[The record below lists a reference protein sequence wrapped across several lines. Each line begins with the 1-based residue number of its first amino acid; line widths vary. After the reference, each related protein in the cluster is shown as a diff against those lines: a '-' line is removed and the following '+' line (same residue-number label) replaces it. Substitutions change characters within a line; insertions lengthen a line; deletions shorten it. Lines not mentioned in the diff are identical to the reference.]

1 MLSMYPGV
9 HAVVVPGT
17 VYGAVLNFHA
27 DLAGMAGQLT
37 QPPYAAPP
45 RAPVLYIKPANTWI
59 ADGGTVALPA
69 AGAAAAGGADRVQVA
84 ATIGLV
90 IGSVASR
97 VTEADAL
104 RHVRALRIV
113 NDMTLPHDSV
123 YRPAIRQRCRDGFC
137 PIGPETVPTG
147 GAGGISALLA
157 GCRPRTLV
165 DGVLRHE
172 WAMADLVRGPAR
184 LLADVSEFMTLWP
197 GDVLLLGTPRAAP
210 LAGAGQRVRV
220 EVAGLGSVEST
231 LIADA
236 ALAA

>member
-1 MLSMYPGV
+1 MYPGV

-69 AGAAAAGGADRVQVA
+69 AGAVQVA
-84 ATIGLV
+84 ATVGLV

-147 GAGGISALLA
+147 GAGGISAFLA
-157 GCRPRTLV
+157 GCRPRTLC
-165 DGVLRHE
+165 
-172 WAMADLVRGPAR
+172 
-184 LLADVSEFMTLWP
+184 LLYTSP
-197 GDVLLLGTPRAAP
+197 SPR
-210 LAGAGQRVRV
+210 
-220 EVAGLGSVEST
+220 
-231 LIADA
+231 D
-236 ALAA
+236 